1 MLITERQSVLDLY
14 AEASQRKWVIP
25 CFCTE
30 NLTTIEAVLSA
41 VAEHGRQIGVPNLPI
56 TLAITNQ
63 YHARPQTSNY
73 TQTRQWEI
81 GLRLFLADL
90 QVLCAPPSPFAALR
104 VLVHLDHVQY
114 DADRDLLGWDMKPFS
129 SIMFDAS
136 KLPLP
141 ENIRRTADFV
151 QAKNRDIVIEG
162 ACDEI
167 IEATGSETNHLT
179 SPEDAEHYCQQTGA
193 DFIVAN
199 LGTEHR
205 AGAADLHYHGE
216 LARKISA
223 RIGPKIVLHGCSSV
237 STDQI
242 RDLYADGVCKVN
254 IWTTLERDSS
264 PLLLEEMTRHA
275 AKVTGARNA
284 QSLRDRGLL
293 GAQCDLTSPPTIGH
307 YTTAYRQ
314 TIVFEEMKRIVS
326 GYLKLWYHL

>member
-1 MLITERQSVLDLY
+1 MLITERQSVLDVY

-25 CFCTE
+25 CFCSE
-30 NLTTIEAVLSA
+30 NLTTTEAVLAA
-41 VAEHGRQIGVPNLPI
+41 VADHGRQIGLPNLPI
-56 TLAITNQ
+56 TLAITNL
-63 YHARPQTSNY
+63 YPPRPQTSNY

-90 QVLCAPPSPFAALR
+90 QVLCAPPSPYASLR
-104 VLVHLDHVQY
+104 VMVHLDHVQY
-114 DADRDLLGWDMKPFS
+114 DADRELLGWDMEQFS

-136 KLPLP
+136 KLPLAK
-141 ENIRRTADFV
+141 NIQLTAEFV
-151 QAKNRDIVIEG
+151 QAQGGNIVIEG

-167 IEATGSETNHLT
+167 IEATGHETNHLT

-205 AGAADLHYHGE
+205 AGAANLHYHGE
-216 LARKISA
+216 LARQISA

-242 RDLYADGVCKVN
+242 RNLYADGVCKVN

-264 PLLLEEMTRHA
+264 PLLLEQIVSNA
-275 AKVTGARNA
+275 AKVTGTRNA

-293 GAQCDLTSPPTIGH
+293 GDQCDLTSPPTLSH

-314 TIVFEEMKRIVS
+314 TIVFEAMKRIVG
-326 GYLKLWYHL
+326 GYLKLWYHV

>member
-1 MLITERQSVLDLY
+1 MLITERRAVLDLY

-30 NLTTIEAVLSA
+30 NLTTIEAVLAA
-41 VAEHGRQIGVPNLPI
+41 VAEHGHQIGVPNLPI

-90 QVLCAPPSPFAALR
+90 RVLTAPGSPFAALR

-114 DADRDLLGWDMKPFS
+114 DDDRELLGWDMKPFS

-136 KLPLP
+136 KLPLA
-141 ENIRRTADFV
+141 ENIQRTADFI
-151 QAKNRDIVIEG
+151 QTHGRDIVIEG

-167 IEATGSETNHLT
+167 IEATGNETNRLT
-179 SPEDAEHYCQQTGA
+179 SPEDAERYCQQTGS

-216 LARKISA
+216 LARQISS

-242 RDLYADGVCKVN
+242 RDLYDDGVCKVN

-264 PLLLEEMTRHA
+264 PLLLEEMVRNA
-275 AKVTGARNA
+275 AKITGANNA
-284 QSLRDRGLL
+284 QALRECGYL
-293 GAQCDLTSPPTIGH
+293 GDQCDLTSAPTISH

-314 TIVFEEMKRIVS
+314 TIVFESMKRIVN
-326 GYLKLWYHL
+326 GYLNLWYQA